1 MQVHEL
7 SGCGDFLSAL
17 ELAQSVEDSSGLL
30 AGLHVAY
37 GDDMFRKVATFVL
50 TPSELELFFF

>member
-1 MQVHEL
+1 MLTSFTPQVHEL

-37 GDDMFRKVATFVL
+37 GDDMFRKVGSFDL
-50 TPSELELFFF
+50 NFF